1 MNEDKPKVLKMK
13 FAGRFIDLLG
23 QDMYGGP
30 VPAVAELI
38 ANAWDADAAEVDVT
52 VPEDPTQIGAEIVV
66 RDCGIGMTFEEI
78 NNFYLQIGYERR
90 KRGVK
95 TTTGRHVMGRKG
107 IGKLAGF
114 GIAEDIVVRSV
125 KGGRAVQFTLNYND
139 LRSRDDLQEF
149 SFTPEINEA
158 TTESSGV
165 TIRYKRLKL
174 KNRINL
180 DAFKRSMA
188 RRFAIRS
195 DVMPVL
201 INGELLTKESL
212 DFEYRTP
219 NDNHGW
225 ATDTISDVGPIEYW
239 FGFLDHPISDP
250 ELKGISIFAH
260 DRVAQTTPFVFN
272 LSGGINGQVGLE
284 YLTGQIKADFLDD
297 EKDYIATDR
306 QTVNWQYDTAK
317 KFEKWGQD
325 KVKELCSQWK
335 KRRTANQLAKFKH
348 SYSEYNIRI
357 DKLAK
362 QEREDLLMA
371 LDKVAEIERID
382 ANDFRVIAVS
392 MINGV
397 ERESVKKVIR
407 RINAASDDAL
417 PELIAVVN
425 EWDIIS
431 AVATAEVIA
440 GKVSIINQFDKYI
453 KSRLPEK
460 AGRGNIDMQTF
471 IRDRPW
477 LLGHE
482 YERLEPADF
491 HHEHGVDKWIEDVLN
506 ETDKGYKRDDE
517 RDGRRFDLLCI
528 RDNARIIVLELMR
541 PGIPADYDH
550 VMRLNRYVTRI
561 QSAISQ
567 RGTMPEFRNKSVIG
581 MLIADGFSD
590 DRSLATT
597 VTNLRSVL
605 DAVTWEGLFQNVKAR
620 YKEFFDFLK
629 QRAPEHP
636 AIKDVIIEIDE

>member
-1 MNEDKPKVLKMK
+1 MSEDKAKALRMK

-38 ANAWDADAAEVDVT
+38 ANAWDADATKVDVV
-52 VPEDPTQIGAEIVV
+52 VPEDPMQIGSEIIV
-66 RDCGIGMTFEEI
+66 RDSGIGMTFEEI

-125 KGGRAVQFTLNYND
+125 KGGRVVQFTLNYND
-139 LRSRDDLQEF
+139 LRNRDDLQEF
-149 SFTPEINEA
+149 SFIPEVDEA
-158 TTESSGV
+158 TTEESGV

-174 KNRINL
+174 NNKINL

-195 DVMPVL
+195 EIMPVL

-212 DFEYRTP
+212 EFEHRTP
-219 NDNHGW
+219 DDLSIW
-225 ATDTISDVGPIEYW
+225 TEETIPNVGRIEYW
-239 FGFLDHPISDP
+239 FGFLKQPINDP

-260 DRVAQTTPFVFN
+260 DRIAQTTPFVFN

-306 QTVNWQYDTAK
+306 QTVNWQYERAK
-317 KFEKWGQD
+317 AFEKWGQE

-335 KRRTANQLAKFKH
+335 KRRTAGQLEKFKH
-348 SYSEYNIRI
+348 SYSEYNSRI

-362 QEREDLLMA
+362 QEKEDLLMA

-382 ANDFRVIAVS
+382 ANDFKVIAIS

-407 RINAASDDAL
+407 RINTASDEAL

-431 AVATAEVIA
+431 AVATAEIIA

-460 AGRGNIDMQTF
+460 AGRGHIDMQTF

-482 YERLEPADF
+482 YERLEPTNF

-506 ETDKGYKRDDE
+506 ETDNEYKRSDE
-517 RDGRRFDLLCI
+517 RDGRRFDLLCV
-528 RDNARIIVLELMR
+528 RDDARIIVLELMR
-541 PGIPADYDH
+541 PGAPADYDH

-581 MLIADGFSD
+581 LLIADRFSD
-590 DRSLATT
+590 DGSLATT
-597 VTNLRSVL
+597 VTNLRNVL
-605 DAVTWEGLFQNVKAR
+605 DAVTWEGLFQNVRAR

-636 AIKDVIIEIDE
+636 AIKDVTIEIDE